1 MNLKSNHNLMHKN
14 QLVNI
19 KESMLTKTSNP
30 FSRDFK
36 IPGAEKEA
44 LIAFKNFQH

>member
-1 MNLKSNHNLMHKN
+1 MNLKSSHTVMHKN

-30 FSRDFK
+30 FSWDFK
-36 IPGAEKEA
+36 IPGAEKET
-44 LIAFKNFQH
+44 LISFKNF